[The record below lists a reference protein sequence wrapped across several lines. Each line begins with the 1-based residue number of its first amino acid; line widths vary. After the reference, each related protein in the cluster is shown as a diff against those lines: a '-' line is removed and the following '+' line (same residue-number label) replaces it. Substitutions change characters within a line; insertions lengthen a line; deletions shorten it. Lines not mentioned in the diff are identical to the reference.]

1 VDSGVLGI
9 LGFVVIVVALDLAA
23 LRFGHDSRGWAREL
37 PLAGDVTI
45 TRSRVPTVVWAYEAE
60 IEAFRAM
67 AEGRAVPSWTEES
80 LDQANVEAG
89 QAFAA
94 CDQVETIELLQANA
108 TVAAALVREL
118 TDEQLARTGVYIAGE
133 PAERVEVW
141 IEDVLIGHPGMHLP
155 AIRAATREQTSPEDG
170 VRIAAAVVAAA
181 PVDRVDRRTPSR

>member
-1 VDSGVLGI
+1 MS
-9 LGFVVIVVALDLAA
+9 A
-23 LRFGHDSRGWAREL
+23 RAREL
-37 PLAGDVTI
+37 ADRFQQVSEAFADEVARLSPLQWRAFSPEEG
-45 TRSRVPTVVWAYEAE
+45 RTVAALAHHVAWAYEAE

-94 CDQVETIELLQANA
+94 CDQVETIELLRANA
-108 TVAAALVREL
+108 TLAAAVVREL
-118 TDEQLARTGVYIAGE
+118 TDEQLARTGVYIEGE

-155 AIRAATREQTSPEDG
+155 AIRAATREHPEG
-170 VRIAAAVVAAA
+170 G
-181 PVDRVDRRTPSR
+181 